1 MTTAERYRAILGN
14 HLPEQAVDTVYAYL
28 DRHKVH
34 FHITRGRRSKLGDYR
49 RPFPGHQYHEM
60 SVNGDL
66 NPYMFLL
73 VFLHEA
79 AHLETHLNHP
89 EAQPHG
95 HEWQSEYAKLLCGQA
110 HLFPPDVQ
118 PLVRAYASRVP
129 LSGTIRRQL
138 EERLS
143 HYGEPASETPIRLD
157 SLAPGTL
164 FRLKSKPDLLLR
176 SDTKRRTRWLCTDVG
191 TGRQY
196 TVAGSSEVLVED

>member
-1 MTTAERYRAILGN
+1 MGN
-14 HLPEQAVDTVYAYL
+14 HLPAQAVDTVYAYL

-95 HEWQSEYAKLLCGQA
+95 HEWQGEYAKLLYGQA
-110 HLFPPDVQ
+110 HLFPSDVQ

-157 SLAPGTL
+157 SLAPGTF

-176 SDTKRRTRWLCTDVG
+176 SDMKRRTRWLCTDVG